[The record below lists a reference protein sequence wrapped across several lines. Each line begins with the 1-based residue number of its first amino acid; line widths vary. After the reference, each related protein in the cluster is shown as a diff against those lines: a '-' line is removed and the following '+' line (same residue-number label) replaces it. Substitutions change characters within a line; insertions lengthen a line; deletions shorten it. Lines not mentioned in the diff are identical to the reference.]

1 MRHSNRELDETEAKV
16 LDCVE
21 SKPGLTLLEISEQTG
36 LGKYDVYQAVKK
48 LRAKGLVKVVE
59 GPNFDPYSPSMTRE
73 VLPTKPR
80 LKVSKRAREPKER
93 PVTTGAVLVATHPK
107 PSSSTVDY
115 VSFIDAFEALV
126 NESEVVRGITG
137 YLDPNA
143 FRRLCTY
150 VTQRCKKGFEVKL
163 VCGEIKNEAYLG
175 DSLSTLERRGVK
187 AEIRVIER
195 NEDRSILHAKF
206 FVSGDLVYV
215 GSHNITEQAL
225 TSNLEVGVL
234 LRDGSFADTLLNVF
248 NEFWKI

>member
-48 LRAKGLVKVVE
+48 LRAKGLVRVVE
-59 GPNFDPYSPSMTRE
+59 GSKFDPYSPSMTRE
-73 VLPTKPR
+73 VFPTTPR
-80 LKVSKRAREPKER
+80 VKATGGEEVQKG
-93 PVTTGAVLVATHPK
+93 VTSAPSAILVATHPR

-115 VSFIDAFEALV
+115 VSFMDAFEALV

-137 YLDPNA
+137 YLEPNA
-143 FRRLCTY
+143 LRRLCTY
-150 VTQRCKKGFEVKL
+150 VTQRCKKSFELKL
-163 VCGEIKNEAYLG
+163 VCGEIKNETYLS
-175 DSLSTLERRGVK
+175 DALSTLERRGVK
-187 AEIRVIER
+187 AEIQAIER
-195 NEDRSILHAKF
+195 REDRSILHAKF
-206 FVSGDLVYV
+206 LVSGDLVYV

-234 LRDGSFADTLLNVF
+234 LRDNSFADTLLNVF
-248 NEFWKI
+248 NEFWKR